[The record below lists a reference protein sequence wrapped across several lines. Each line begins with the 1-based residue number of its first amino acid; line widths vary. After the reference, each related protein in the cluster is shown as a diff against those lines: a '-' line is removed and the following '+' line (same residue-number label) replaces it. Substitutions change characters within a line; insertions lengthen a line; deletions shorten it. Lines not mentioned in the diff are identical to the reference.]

1 MPFLHS
7 PSLSPSPLSRLLS
20 PALALPIWAG
30 VKTQH
35 RDELQQHFYSDPS
48 HSAVISP
55 GICIYIFS
63 LHYPLSLE
71 SFWHHLFTL
80 FVVLKTLSDYV
91 YDQQACNQ
99 NQNHT
104 LLLPSVSWPLQV
116 WHFLCPTEAAAFCTV
131 WCLQNFSK
139 WKTQSPRCKLF
150 GVIRSTVNLLIL
162 GARVCSSAE
171 SSSALTCLAHQW
183 HENVPQIVET
193 VFWTNWDNDCV
204 FWVLTLLG
212 CGTFEFWNFWHF
224 KIIQLYPQLWSL
236 RHCIVESP
244 RLYLSIVLLYCAAR
258 Q

>member
-1 MPFLHS
+1 MSAGKNPAS
-7 PSLSPSPLSRLLS
+7 RWASAPLLLG
-20 PALALPIWAG
+20 P
-30 VKTQH
+30 
-35 RDELQQHFYSDPS
+35 
-48 HSAVISP
+48 SAVISP

-80 FVVLKTLSDYV
+80 FVVLKTLSGYV
-91 YDQQACNQ
+91 YDQQPCNQ

-139 WKTQSPRCKLF
+139 WKTQSPRWKLF

-171 SSSALTCLAHQW
+171 SSSALTCLGHQW

-193 VFWTNWDNDCV
+193 VFWTNWDDDCV
-204 FWVLTLLG
+204 FWVLTLLVWWDVWILKLL
-212 CGTFEFWNFWHF
+212 TFENYS
-224 KIIQLYPQLWSL
+224 IISSIMILKTLYSGVSTVVFE
-236 RHCIVESP
+236 HCI
-244 RLYLSIVLLYCAAR
+244 IVLCS
-258 Q
+258 QTVNPK